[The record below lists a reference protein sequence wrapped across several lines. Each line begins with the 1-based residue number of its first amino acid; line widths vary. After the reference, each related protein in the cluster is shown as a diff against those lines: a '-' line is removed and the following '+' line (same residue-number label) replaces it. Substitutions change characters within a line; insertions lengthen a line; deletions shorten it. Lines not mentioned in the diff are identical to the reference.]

1 MSKKFRAAL
10 DRLVETTA
18 NNNPRNARKARNNP
32 RSRHNPVRL
41 HGLVFEISADAAKY
55 ANFLDDGQDIA
66 FEGRANYEA
75 IPGLSF
81 DTAQE
86 VADFLAA
93 RGRPAPAPQAAA
105 PAYVPVSAAP
115 AYVPVSPT
123 PQAPTPQAL
132 PPRPGTL
139 PRSRSIPG
147 VTPAVVRPAPQ
158 RPMTYQL
165 TSPSDLAEL
174 MGSERNPVTLR
185 QYRKFQRLFLYP
197 NFEAM
202 RKQNMQAGQTTRTP
216 GPLTHE
222 WLFKKGY
229 INKEGVFVRPFYN
242 LEMAILVVKG
252 DKSLKDDKYAQK
264 RTEKLDGA
272 VALML
277 NLYAPQTMTTSGLRT
292 TKDMSRLFQYLSQ
305 QPGVADWGNLMIPV
319 NIPRRCPYCRGSACE
334 FCGNSGYVPA
344 PNSLLEVPGTIYYP
358 SRGRAGA
365 VGYAK
370 WEPYAYQEEGPDGQP
385 LERWHRDDNGMMQAV
400 NLTWDALVAY
410 GFRPPEGQWAE
421 KELSPAERQKLSDLR
436 RAANSSE
443 EEETA
448 VIQQEV
454 GN

>member
-10 DRLVETTA
+10 NRLVETTA

-32 RSRHNPVRL
+32 RSRHNPIRL

-55 ANFLDDGQDIA
+55 ANFLDDGQDVA

-93 RGRPAPAPQAAA
+93 RGSRVSTPSAKATVAPAAAPQPAA
-105 PAYVPVSAAP
+105 PAYVPVATA
-115 AYVPVSPT
+115 
-123 PQAPTPQAL
+123 PQAL
-132 PPRPGTL
+132 PPRPGTAI
-139 PRSRSIPG
+139 RSRSIPG

-158 RPMTYQL
+158 RTMTYQL
-165 TSPSDLAEL
+165 SSPSDTSEL
-174 MGSERNPVTLR
+174 MGSDRNPVTLR

-202 RKQNMQAGQTTRTP
+202 RQQNIQAGQTTRTP

-229 INKEGVFVRPFYN
+229 INKERAFVRPFYN
-242 LEMAILVVKG
+242 LEMAILGVKA
-252 DKSLKDDKYAQK
+252 DKSLKDDKYAQARSK
-264 RTEKLDGA
+264 KLDQA
-272 VALML
+272 VELMMTV
-277 NLYAPQTMTTSGLRT
+277 YAQGGSTGWGLRT
-292 TKDMSRLFQYLSQ
+292 TKDMSRFFNYLSQ
-305 QPGVADWGNLMIPV
+305 QEGAPDWGNLMTLV
-319 NIPRRCPYCRGSACE
+319 NIPRRCPYCRGNGCQ
-334 FCGNSGYVPA
+334 FCGDTGYVPA
-344 PNSLLEVPGTIYYP
+344 TNSVLDVPGTIYYP
-358 SRGRAGA
+358 SRGRMSA

-385 LERWHRDDNGMMQAV
+385 VERWHRDENAMVKAV

-410 GFRPPEGQWAE
+410 GFRPPEGAQWAE
-421 KELSPAERQKLSDLR
+421 KELTADERKRLSDKR
-436 RAANSSE
+436 REANSSA

-454 GN
+454 G